1 MFSMIVTL
9 FPKEV
14 GAVGVGG
21 QQREFSLNTD
31 AVHKMRK
38 GAGSENRRRAG
49 RKTSSWKEC
58 GKKKKR
64 ERERKKAD
72 EQGRSQATDSWE

>member
-1 MFSMIVTL
+1 MFSMIVKL

-31 AVHKMRK
+31 AVHKMKK
-38 GAGSENRRRAG
+38 GGELEGKQAEG
-49 RKTSSWKEC
+49 RKEE
-58 GKKKKR
+58 KKKKR